1 MAKTRK
7 SQILGA
13 WSAYILE
20 HIPVYP
26 NFASLSYLADRMQEH
41 PVFSAMYIATRHGLA
56 LHMCVLVKRRKVMRL
71 AMGEYARP
79 ERASQLD
86 RAWTRLSPGERRERL
101 AQRRLAR
108 ATAKDTQARQRAML
122 ATALQ
127 ASRDALTHNL
137 INPLDP

>member
-7 SQILGA
+7 SQTLGA
-13 WSAYILE
+13 WSTYILE

-108 ATAKDTQARQRAML
+108 QQAKETRAAQRQMI

-127 ASRDALTHNL
+127 ASRDALAHNL
-137 INPLDP
+137 VNPLDP

>member
-7 SQILGA
+7 SQTLGA
-13 WSAYILE
+13 WSTYILE

-86 RAWTRLSPGERRERL
+86 RAWTRLVPGERRERL

-108 ATAKDTQARQRAML
+108 QQAKETRAAQRQMI

-127 ASRDALTHNL
+127 ASRDALAHNL

>member
-7 SQILGA
+7 SQTLGA
-13 WSAYILE
+13 WSTYILE

-108 ATAKDTQARQRAML
+108 ATAKETRAAQRQMI

-127 ASRDALTHNL
+127 ASRDALAHNL

>member
-7 SQILGA
+7 SQTLGA
-13 WSAYILE
+13 WSTYILE

-108 ATAKDTQARQRAML
+108 QTAKETRAAQRAMI

>member
-1 MAKTRK
+1 MARTKK
-7 SQILGA
+7 SQILEP
-13 WSAYILE
+13 WSAYLLE

-26 NFASLSYLADRMQEH
+26 NFASLFYLADRMQEH

-101 AQRRLAR
+101 AQKRLAR
-108 ATAKDTQARQRAML
+108 ATAKDTQARQRAMI

-127 ASRDALTHNL
+127 ASRDALAHNL

>member
-1 MAKTRK
+1 MARTKK
-7 SQILGA
+7 SQILEP

-20 HIPVYP
+20 HIPFYP
-26 NFASLSYLADRMQEH
+26 NFASLFYLADRMQEH

-108 ATAKDTQARQRAML
+108 ATAKDIQARQRAMI

-127 ASRDALTHNL
+127 ASRDALAHNL
-137 INPLDP
+137 VNPLDP

>member
-7 SQILGA
+7 SQTLGA

-108 ATAKDTQARQRAML
+108 ATAKDTRARQRAMI

>member
-13 WSAYILE
+13 WSAYLLE
-20 HIPVYP
+20 HIPIYP

-108 ATAKDTQARQRAML
+108 ATAKETRAAQRAMI

-127 ASRDALTHNL
+127 ASRDALAHNL

>member
-13 WSAYILE
+13 WSTYILE

-108 ATAKDTQARQRAML
+108 ATAKDTQARQRAMI

>member
-1 MAKTRK
+1 MARTKK
-7 SQILGA
+7 SQILEP
-13 WSAYILE
+13 WSAYLLE

-26 NFASLSYLADRMQEH
+26 NFASLFYLADRMQEH

-108 ATAKDTQARQRAML
+108 QTAENVRLEQRQMIA
-122 ATALQ
+122 AALQ
-127 ASRDALTHNL
+127 ASRDALAHNL
-137 INPLDP
+137 VNPLDP

>member
-1 MAKTRK
+1 MARTKK
-7 SQILGA
+7 SQILEP

-20 HIPVYP
+20 HIPFYP
-26 NFASLSYLADRMQEH
+26 NFASLFYLADRMQEH
-41 PVFSAMYIATRHGLA
+41 PVFSAMYTATSHGLA
-56 LHMCVLVKRRKVMRL
+56 QHLCVLVKRRKVMRL

-108 ATAKDTQARQRAML
+108 QQAKETRAAQRAMI

-137 INPLDP
+137 VNPLDP

>member
-13 WSAYILE
+13 WSAYLLE
-20 HIPVYP
+20 HIPIYP

-108 ATAKDTQARQRAML
+108 HTAKETRAAQRAMI

-127 ASRDALTHNL
+127 ASRDALAHNL
-137 INPLDP
+137 VNPLDP

>member
-1 MAKTRK
+1 MAKTKK
-7 SQILGA
+7 SQILQP
-13 WSAYILE
+13 WSRYILE
-20 HIPVYP
+20 NIPMYP
-26 NFASLSYLADRMQEH
+26 NFASLFYLVDRVKEH
-41 PVFSAMYIATRHGLA
+41 PLYSAMHIATPHGLA

-108 ATAKDTQARQRAML
+108 QTAKETRAAQRQMI

-127 ASRDALTHNL
+127 ASRDALAHNL

>member
-7 SQILGA
+7 SQTLGA
-13 WSAYILE
+13 WSTYILE

-108 ATAKDTQARQRAML
+108 ATAKETRAAQRAMI

>member
-13 WSAYILE
+13 WSAYLLE
-20 HIPVYP
+20 HIPIYP

-108 ATAKDTQARQRAML
+108 ATAKETRAAQRQMI

-127 ASRDALTHNL
+127 ASRDALAHNL
-137 INPLDP
+137 INPQDT

>member
-1 MAKTRK
+1 
-7 SQILGA
+7 
-13 WSAYILE
+13 
-20 HIPVYP
+20 
-26 NFASLSYLADRMQEH
+26 MQEH

-108 ATAKDTQARQRAML
+108 QQAKETRAAQRAMI

-127 ASRDALTHNL
+127 ASRDALAHNL